1 MISSLDLSEL
11 CPPDELRKRMI
22 SLAILDAI
30 MSPEWQYRYYS
41 YDPRWRKD
49 VTLAS
54 MRNGSGDDFFILFAP
69 EGCVI
74 KGFAHESSMSP
85 YRLRRNIPHA
95 RGIWPGIYDAVPAD
109 LYQLIDNPA
118 LTLDDVTYCIWWHNS
133 VPEWRM
139 GVSDFPLEDDPDGSE
154 GHLQILDGDPAT
166 YQEYARQYY
175 ERETPIAVIRAIYA
189 HYPVSK
195 EAIQALDPSA
205 NVERIF
211 MDMRAY
217 GYESRV

>member
-1 MISSLDLSEL
+1 
-11 CPPDELRKRMI
+11 MI

-30 MSPEWQYRYYS
+30 MSPEWEYRYYS
-41 YDPRWRKD
+41 FDPYWSKAKNIA
-49 VTLAS
+49 LAS

-69 EGCVI
+69 EGCII

-85 YRLRRNIPHA
+85 YRARRNNPGT
-95 RGIWPGIYDAVPAD
+95 RGIWPGIYDAVPAG
-109 LYQLIDNPA
+109 LYALIDNPA

-133 VPEWRM
+133 APGWQM
-139 GVSDFPLEDDPDGSE
+139 GVRDFLMEDDPDGSE
-154 GHLQILDGDPAT
+154 IHLEILDGAPAT

-175 ERETPIAVIRAIYA
+175 ERDIPIAVIRAIYA

-195 EAIQALDPSA
+195 EAIQAINPNA
-205 NVERIF
+205 NIERIF